1 MKNSVSRQC
10 CDQHLLPCQC
20 DQCGDIRKRYWS
32 VPMHRVHVAPL
43 NLFLRCLLPCLLA
56 ERECVSVSNFASTMI
71 TLMVGNP
78 LIPVLDL
85 TALRLVSCG
94 GSPQS
99 PITIYKAIAAFGCE
113 FFVSWLHLCSAS
125 SWHDVQLA

>member
-1 MKNSVSRQC
+1 
-10 CDQHLLPCQC
+10 
-20 DQCGDIRKRYWS
+20 
-32 VPMHRVHVAPL
+32 
-43 NLFLRCLLPCLLA
+43 
-56 ERECVSVSNFASTMI
+56 MI

-99 PITIYKAIAAFGCE
+99 PTTIYKAIAAFGCE
-113 FFVSWLHLCSAS
+113 FFVSC
-125 SWHDVQLA
+125 QLAELLT